1 MPVKI
6 VVLYPHPNDPQ
17 RFERAYFGEHMPLM
31 RSAVAPAARTP
42 TFKILGARA
51 PFYRMAEVH
60 YPDLAALR
68 ADVQSESGL
77 ARRHSSEKL
86 STGGQPI
93 FLVCQADPWDEQ
105 NPPR

>member
-6 VVLYPHPNDPQ
+6 VVLYPHPNEPQ
-17 RFERAYFGEHMPLM
+17 SFERAYFAEHMPLM
-31 RSAVAPAARTP
+31 RSAVTPASRTP
-42 TFKILGARA
+42 TFTILGKHA

-77 ARRHSSEKL
+77 ARRHSSEKV
-86 STGGQPI
+86 STGGPPI
-93 FLVCQADPWDEQ
+93 FLVCQADT
-105 NPPR
+105 